1 VSDDGQAP
9 GASRTGGR
17 KLYQAI
23 IDALQ
28 ADIAGGRFT
37 TGDRL
42 PTERELVE
50 RFNVSRLTVREAV
63 IGMEILGLVE
73 ARRGSGVYVTAD
85 AAERLQPSDLD
96 IGAFE
101 LIEARRLVEGECAA
115 LAAITRSDEDVAAL
129 RDILERM
136 VAENT
141 IDSPDEF
148 ADRDFHRQIARAT
161 ANDAMVLTVETLWDV
176 RHRSPLCVAVLDRA
190 RRAGEK
196 PRIEDHRAILEAI
209 AAGDPDAARA
219 AMRRHLGRVIE
230 HLLEATQHDALE
242 RMRAEA
248 AQLRDRANRFPANS

>member
-1 VSDDGQAP
+1 MTRPA
-9 GASRTGGR
+9 GR

-28 ADIAGGRFT
+28 ADVASGRFAP
-37 TGDRL
+37 GERL
-42 PTERELVE
+42 PTERELVD

-85 AAERLQPSDLD
+85 AAQRLQPSDLD

-129 RDILERM
+129 GEILQRM
-136 VAENT
+136 IAENA

-148 ADRDFHRQIARAT
+148 ADHEFHRQIARAT
-161 ANDAMVLTVETLWDV
+161 GNDAMVLTVETLWDV

-209 AAGDPDAARA
+209 AARDPDAARH

-230 HLLEATQHDALE
+230 HLLEATQNDALE
-242 RMRAEA
+242 RVRAEA
-248 AQLRDRANRFPANS
+248 AQLRDRADRFAAIR